1 MKLRPSQLVCLALLL
16 TTLSYAGSPALAQT
30 QLQAQLQMQVTYL
43 RVLGDYG
50 KLLTAANRQKPQ
62 SEARTTRATLS
73 PNKTRVFTLAP
84 ASLAVIET
92 PWSMRPPSAQYASL
106 QAFTASSRPRA

>member
-62 SEARTTRATLS
+62 TEARTTRVAIS
-73 PNKTRVFTLAP
+73 PKVTRVYTLTP
-84 ASLAVIET
+84 AALTVVET

>member
-1 MKLRPSQLVCLALLL
+1 MKLRTSQLVCLALLL
-16 TTLSYAGSPALAQT
+16 TTLSYAGAPALAQT

-50 KLLTAANRQKPQ
+50 RILTAANRQKPQ
-62 SEARTTRATLS
+62 VNRRSSSLTIAPRPVRS
-73 PNKTRVFTLAP
+73 FTLAP
-84 ASLAVIET
+84 NAISVVQT
-92 PWSMRPPSAQYASL
+92 PWTMRPPSAQYASL

>member
-1 MKLRPSQLVCLALLL
+1 MKLRTSQLVCLALLL

-62 SEARTTRATLS
+62 SKARSTGAVLRPRTARIY
-73 PNKTRVFTLAP
+73 TLAP
-84 ASLAVIET
+84 DALAVVQT
-92 PWSMRPPSAQYASL
+92 PWSMRPPSAQYAAL